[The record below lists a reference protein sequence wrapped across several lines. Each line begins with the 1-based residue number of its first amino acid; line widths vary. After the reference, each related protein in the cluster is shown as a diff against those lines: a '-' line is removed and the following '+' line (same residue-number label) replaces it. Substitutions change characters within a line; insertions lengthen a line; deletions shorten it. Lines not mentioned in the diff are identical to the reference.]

1 MTVIRAGSFSQVAES
16 APDVGGRLAARLCHA
31 SAEEQPFGSDTF
43 FGLGFSL
50 AASTSSDPAVVS
62 VPLAALDCDPL
73 WLVWTARPA
82 TRREMTGGVG
92 VVATADHVVVHER
105 LPVATPDDLAAA
117 TSATYSRL
125 VRRVQALGYPHL
137 VRIWN
142 FVPGING
149 GSGDEENYLRFNRG
163 RAAVF
168 GELAVPVK
176 HYPAA
181 TVVGSPAGTP
191 LTVIMVA
198 SRIEPQAIENPRQ
211 TSAYHYPRQYGPQP
225 PAFARSM
232 LLPHGTGATLF
243 VSGTAS
249 IVGHESRHRQIGPQL
264 AEAFANLQT
273 LKAAAAACLPGHA
286 VQSPGC
292 WLVYLRN
299 PGDREHI
306 AEAVG
311 RELGGRDTVG
321 FLQADICRRELLVEI
336 EGVCELV
343 SAAAPVRSSSAPSE
357 RTW

>member
-1 MTVIRAGSFSQVAES
+1 MTVTRAGSFSQVAES
-16 APDVGGRLAARLCHA
+16 APHVGQRPAARLCRA
-31 SAEEQPFGSDTF
+31 SAEERPFGSDTF
-43 FGLGFSL
+43 FGLKFSL
-50 AASTSSDPAVVS
+50 AATASSDPAVVS

-73 WLVWTARPA
+73 WLLWSARPA
-82 TRREMTGGVG
+82 IRREMTGGVG
-92 VVATADHVVVHER
+92 MVASADHVVVHER
-105 LPVATPDDLAAA
+105 LPVAAHDDLAAA
-117 TSATYSRL
+117 TSAMYLRL
-125 VRRVQALGYPHL
+125 VRRVRTLGYPHL

-181 TVVGSPAGTP
+181 TVVGSPTGTP
-191 LTVIMVA
+191 LTVIMLA

-211 TSAYHYPRQYGPQP
+211 TSAYRYPRQYGPQP
-225 PAFARSM
+225 PAFARAT

-243 VSGTAS
+243 ISGTAS
-249 IVGHESRHRQIGPQL
+249 IVGHESRHRQIGAQL
-264 AEAFANLQT
+264 AEACANLQT
-273 LKAAAAACLPGHA
+273 LKAAAAACMPGHA
-286 VQSPGC
+286 VQPSGC

-306 AEAVG
+306 AEAVT
-311 RELGGRDTVG
+311 RELGNRDTVA

-336 EGVCELV
+336 EGICELL
-343 SAAAPVRSSSAPSE
+343 SAAPE
-357 RTW
+357 